1 MNKEVRY
8 SPIVF
13 RNLEE
18 DSRRLEGRAIV
29 FDSYS
34 NNLGFYEKINRSAVT
49 QELINNSDIIFT
61 FNHDP
66 NQLLARYRNGG
77 GSLDVELR
85 EDGVYF
91 SFDIPNTTLGN
102 DIYELIKRGDISNCS
117 FCFTVADE
125 KDSQKWEKRDGKMY
139 REIMKISGLYDLS
152 AVTYPAYSDTD
163 INARSIEARN
173 IAEEELD
180 KIIKEAEEKAAEAEA
195 EVENREEE
203 KPEEKE
209 VENLDEKPEEEVE
222 KPEEKE
228 VKNLDEKPK
237 SENREEEKPEEVEK
251 PEEEVEKPEEK
262 SEKREINKENKNNHN
277 IMNKQY
283 SLVKELRN
291 AIDNNEKSITV
302 NAETRTV
309 TVQGYG
315 EDPSAV
321 PGVHDQ
327 VIETEVQGILE
338 PLYANSVLS
347 NLGVRWYAGLPK
359 GDVQIPIMGKG
370 SCGWAGE
377 IEAATAS
384 GNTFTTK
391 KLSPKRLTAYVD
403 ISKQLLAQDTIGV
416 EAAIRRD
423 IVNALNDKL
432 EATILGADA
441 KTDEKPAGIFNG
453 ASETNVDTY
462 AQLCAFE
469 AALDDANVNGQKK
482 YLMGNTAKATFRSM
496 AKGDKGFVL
505 ENSQIDGTPM
515 VNTSNVSTKK
525 FVYGDF
531 NYLAIG
537 SWGDI
542 DITIDQYTQAI
553 NGCVRLIINS
563 YFDAVI
569 LRPEAFKYGNVD

>member
-49 QELINNSDIIFT
+49 QELINHSDIIFT

-66 NQLLARYRNGG
+66 NQLLARFRNGG
-77 GSLDVELR
+77 GSLDVQLR

-102 DIYELIKRGDISNCS
+102 DMYELIKRGDISNCS
-117 FCFTVADE
+117 FCFTVSDDAN
-125 KDSQKWEKRDGKMY
+125 SQKWEKRDGKMY
-139 REIMKISGLYDLS
+139 REILKIDGLYDLS
-152 AVTYPAYSDTD
+152 AVTYPAYSDTE
-163 INARSIEARN
+163 INARSLEMRN

-180 KIIKEAEEKAAEAEA
+180 KIIKEAEEMK
-195 EVENREEE
+195 EEQ
-203 KPEEKE
+203 EKE
-209 VENLDEKPEEEVE
+209 QEIRSEEVEVE
-222 KPEEKE
+222 KPEEEKE
-228 VKNLDEKPK
+228 PEQEV
-237 SENREEEKPEEVEK
+237 REEEKPEEVEIAMK
-251 PEEEVEKPEEK
+251 PVEEEKEKPADEK
-262 SEKREINKENKNNHN
+262 EEKREINKENKNNIN
-277 IMNKQY
+277 IMNKQN

-291 AIDNNEKSITV
+291 AIENNQKSITV
-302 NAETRTV
+302 AAENRTV

-315 EDPSAV
+315 SGASAV
-321 PGVHDQ
+321 DGVHDE
-327 VIETEVQGILE
+327 VIETEIQGILE
-338 PLYANSVLS
+338 PLYANSVLA
-347 NLGVRWYAGLPK
+347 NLGVRFYTGLPH
-359 GDVQIPIMGKG
+359 GDVQIPKMGKG

-377 IEAATAS
+377 IEAASAS
-384 GNTFTTK
+384 GNTFTTV

-416 EAAIRRD
+416 EAAIKRD

-432 EATILGADA
+432 EATIFGAVAGD
-441 KTDEKPAGIFNG
+441 DEKPAGIFYN
-453 ASETNVDTY
+453 ASETNVDTF

-469 AALDDANVNGQKK
+469 ASLDDANINGQKK

-496 AKGDKGFVL
+496 IKGTNNTGMVL
-505 ENSQIDGTPM
+505 ENGQIDGTPM

-542 DITIDQYTQAI
+542 EITIDQYTQAV
-553 NGCVRLIINS
+553 NGCVRLVINAF
-563 YFDAVI
+563 FDAKV
-569 LRPEAFKYGNVD
+569 LRPEAFKFGNVD

>member
-49 QELINNSDIIFT
+49 QELINKSDIIFT

-209 VENLDEKPEEEVE
+209 VENREEEKP
-222 KPEEKE
+222 
-228 VKNLDEKPK
+228 
-237 SENREEEKPEEVEK
+237 EEEKPEEVEK
-251 PEEEVEKPEEK
+251 PVEEK

-315 EDPSAV
+315 TDPSQV
-321 PGVHDQ
+321 PGVHDE
-327 VIETEVQGILE
+327 VVETEVQGILE
-338 PLYANSVLS
+338 PLYANSVLA

-469 AALDDANVNGQKK
+469 AGLDDANVNGQKK

-496 AKGDKGFVL
+496 AKGDKGFIL
-505 ENSQIDGTPM
+505 ENGQIDGTPM

-553 NGCVRLIINS
+553 NGCVRLIINA

-569 LRPEAFKYGNVD
+569 LRPEAFKFGNVD

>member
-66 NQLLARYRNGG
+66 NQLLARFRNGG

-117 FCFTVADE
+117 FCFSISDE
-125 KDSQKWEKRDGKMY
+125 KDSQKWEKREGKMY
-139 REIMKISGLYDLS
+139 REIMKIGGLYDLS
-152 AVTYPAYSDTD
+152 AVTYPAYSDTE
-163 INARSIEARN
+163 INARSLEMRN

-180 KIIKEAEEKAAEAEA
+180 KIIKEAEEKAAEE

-209 VENLDEKPEEEVE
+209 VENLDEKPEA
-222 KPEEKE
+222 
-228 VKNLDEKPK
+228 
-237 SENREEEKPEEVEK
+237 ENREEEKPEEVEK
-251 PEEEVEKPEEK
+251 PEEGVEKPVEEK
-262 SEKREINKENKNNHN
+262 AEKREINKENKNNIN
-277 IMNKQY
+277 IMNKQN

-291 AIDNNEKSITV
+291 AIENNQKSITV
-302 NAETRTV
+302 AAENRTV

-315 EDPSAV
+315 EGAGAV
-321 PGVHDQ
+321 DGVHDE
-327 VIETEVQGILE
+327 VIETEIQGILE
-338 PLYANSVLS
+338 PLYANSVLA
-347 NLGVRWYAGLPK
+347 NLGARFYTGLPH
-359 GDVQIPIMGKG
+359 GDVQVPKMGKG

-377 IEAATAS
+377 IEAASAS
-384 GNTFTTK
+384 GNTFTTV

-416 EAAIRRD
+416 EAAIKRD

-432 EATILGADA
+432 EATIFGAVAGDD
-441 KTDEKPAGIFNG
+441 TKPAGIFYN
-453 ASETNVDTY
+453 ASETNVDTF

-469 AALDDANVNGQKK
+469 ATLDDANVNGQKK

-496 AKGDKGFVL
+496 IKGTNNTGMVL
-505 ENSQIDGTPM
+505 ENGQIDGTPM

-542 DITIDQYTQAI
+542 EITIDQYTQAV
-553 NGCVRLIINS
+553 NGCVRLVINAF
-563 YFDAVI
+563 FDAKV
-569 LRPEAFKYGNVD
+569 LRPEAFKFGNVD

>member
-66 NQLLARYRNGG
+66 NQLLARFRNGG

-117 FCFTVADE
+117 FCFSISDE
-125 KDSQKWEKRDGKMY
+125 KDSQKWEKREGKMY
-139 REIMKISGLYDLS
+139 REIMKIGGLYDLS

-180 KIIKEAEEKAAEAEA
+180 KIIKEAEEKAAE
-195 EVENREEE
+195 VENREEE

-209 VENLDEKPEEEVE
+209 VENLDEKPEA
-222 KPEEKE
+222 
-228 VKNLDEKPK
+228 
-237 SENREEEKPEEVEK
+237 ENREEEKPEEVEK
-251 PEEEVEKPEEK
+251 PVEEK
-262 SEKREINKENKNNHN
+262 AEKREINKENKNNIN
-277 IMNKQY
+277 IMNKQN

-291 AIDNNEKSITV
+291 AIENNQKSITV
-302 NAETRTV
+302 AAENRTV

-315 EDPSAV
+315 EGAGAV
-321 PGVHDQ
+321 DGVHDE
-327 VIETEVQGILE
+327 VIETEIQGILE
-338 PLYANSVLS
+338 PLYANSVLA
-347 NLGVRWYAGLPK
+347 NLGARFYTGLPH
-359 GDVQIPIMGKG
+359 GDVQVPKMGKG

-377 IEAATAS
+377 IEAASAS
-384 GNTFTTK
+384 GNTFTTV

-416 EAAIRRD
+416 EAAIKRD

-432 EATILGADA
+432 EATIFGAVAGDD
-441 KTDEKPAGIFNG
+441 TKPAGIFYN
-453 ASETNVDTY
+453 ASETNVDTF

-469 AALDDANVNGQKK
+469 ATLDDANVNGQKK

-496 AKGDKGFVL
+496 IKGTNNTGMVL
-505 ENSQIDGTPM
+505 ENGQIDGTPM

-542 DITIDQYTQAI
+542 EITIDQYTQAV
-553 NGCVRLIINS
+553 NGCVRLVINAF
-563 YFDAVI
+563 FDAKV
-569 LRPEAFKYGNVD
+569 LRPEAFKFGNVD

>member
-1 MNKEVRY
+1 
-8 SPIVF
+8 
-13 RNLEE
+13 
-18 DSRRLEGRAIV
+18 
-29 FDSYS
+29 
-34 NNLGFYEKINRSAVT
+34 
-49 QELINNSDIIFT
+49 
-61 FNHDP
+61 
-66 NQLLARYRNGG
+66 LARFRNGG

-139 REIMKISGLYDLS
+139 REIMKINGLYDLS

-163 INARSIEARN
+163 INARSLEMRN
-173 IAEEELD
+173 IAEAELD
-180 KIIKEAEEKAAEAEA
+180 KIIKEAEEMKEEQEKEKEQEIRSEEQVET
-195 EVENREEE
+195 EVEVE
-203 KPEEKE
+203 KPEDETRSEEEKE
-209 VENLDEKPEEEVE
+209 VEKPDEKEPET
-222 KPEEKE
+222 
-228 VKNLDEKPK
+228 
-237 SENREEEKPEEVEK
+237 EEKPEDKAEDEK
-251 PEEEVEKPEEK
+251 PGEK

-302 NAETRTV
+302 NAETRTM

-315 EDPSAV
+315 EGEGAV
-321 PGVHDQ
+321 PGVHDE
-327 VIETEVQGILE
+327 VVETEIQGILE
-338 PLYANSVLS
+338 PLYANSVLA
-347 NLGVRWYAGLPK
+347 NLGVRFYSGLPK

-377 IEAATAS
+377 IEAASAT

-432 EATILGADA
+432 EATIFAGD
-441 KTDEKPAGIFNG
+441 TEKPAGIFYN
-453 ASETNVDTY
+453 ATETNVDTY

-469 AALDDANVNGQKK
+469 AGLDDANVNGQKK

-496 AKGDKGFVL
+496 IKGTNATGMVL
-505 ENSQIDGTPM
+505 ENGQIDGTPM

-531 NYLAIG
+531 NYLAVG

-542 DITIDQYTQAI
+542 EIVIDNYTQAI

>member
-18 DSRRLEGRAIV
+18 DPRRLEGRAIV

-117 FCFTVADE
+117 FCFSISDE
-125 KDSQKWEKRDGKMY
+125 KDSQKWEKREGKMY
-139 REIMKISGLYDLS
+139 REIMKIGGLYDLS

-180 KIIKEAEEKAAEAEA
+180 KILKEAEEKAAEA

-209 VENLDEKPEEEVE
+209 VENLDEKPEA
-222 KPEEKE
+222 
-228 VKNLDEKPK
+228 
-237 SENREEEKPEEVEK
+237 ENREEEKPEEVEK
-251 PEEEVEKPEEK
+251 PEEEVEKPVEEK
-262 SEKREINKENKNNHN
+262 AEKREINKENKNNIN
-277 IMNKQY
+277 IMNKQN

-291 AIDNNEKSITV
+291 AIENNQKSITIA
-302 NAETRTV
+302 AENRTV

-315 EDPSAV
+315 EGASAV
-321 PGVHDQ
+321 DGVHDE
-327 VIETEVQGILE
+327 VIETEIQGILE
-338 PLYANSVLS
+338 PLYANSVLA
-347 NLGVRWYAGLPK
+347 NLGARFYTGLPH
-359 GDVQIPIMGKG
+359 GDVQVPKMGKG

-377 IEAATAS
+377 IEAASAS
-384 GNTFTTK
+384 GNTFTTV

-416 EAAIRRD
+416 EAAIKRD

-432 EATILGADA
+432 EATIFGAVAGDD
-441 KTDEKPAGIFNG
+441 TKPAGIFYN
-453 ASETNVDTY
+453 ASETNVDTF

-469 AALDDANVNGQKK
+469 ASLDDANVNGQKK

-496 AKGDKGFVL
+496 IKGTNNTGMVL
-505 ENSQIDGTPM
+505 ENGQIDGTPM
-515 VNTSNVSTKK
+515 LNTSNVSTKK

-542 DITIDQYTQAI
+542 EITIDQYTQAV
-553 NGCVRLIINS
+553 NGCVRLVINS
-563 YFDAVI
+563 YFDAKV
-569 LRPEAFKYGNVD
+569 LRPEAFKFGNVD

>member
-180 KIIKEAEEKAAEAEA
+180 KIIKEAEEKAAKAEAEAEA
-195 EVENREEE
+195 EVETREEE

-209 VENLDEKPEEEVE
+209 VENLDEKPEVE
-222 KPEEKE
+222 T
-228 VKNLDEKPK
+228 
-237 SENREEEKPEEVEK
+237 REEEKPEEVENLDEK
-251 PEEEVEKPEEK
+251 PEEVEKPEEK

-315 EDPSAV
+315 EDPSQV

-553 NGCVRLIINS
+553 NGCVRLIINA

-569 LRPEAFKYGNVD
+569 LRPEAFKYGSVD

>member
-49 QELINNSDIIFT
+49 QELINHSDIIFT

-66 NQLLARYRNGG
+66 NQLLARFRNGG
-77 GSLDVELR
+77 GSLDVQLR

-102 DIYELIKRGDISNCS
+102 DMYELIKRGDISNCS
-117 FCFTVADE
+117 FCFTVSDDAN
-125 KDSQKWEKRDGKMY
+125 SQKWEKRDGKMY
-139 REIMKISGLYDLS
+139 REILKIGGLYDLS

-163 INARSIEARN
+163 INARSLEMRN
-173 IAEEELD
+173 IAEAELD
-180 KIIKEAEEKAAEAEA
+180 KIIKEAEEMKEEQEKEQEIRSE
-195 EVENREEE
+195 EVEVEKSEEE
-203 KPEEKE
+203 KEPEQE
-209 VENLDEKPEEEVE
+209 V
-222 KPEEKE
+222 
-228 VKNLDEKPK
+228 
-237 SENREEEKPEEVEK
+237 REEEKPEEVEIAMK
-251 PEEEVEKPEEK
+251 PVEEEEEKPAEEK
-262 SEKREINKENKNNHN
+262 EEKREINKENKNNIN

-291 AIDNNEKSITV
+291 AIENNQKSITV
-302 NAETRTV
+302 AAETRTV
-309 TVQGYG
+309 TVQGYTEG
-315 EDPSAV
+315 SGQDAV
-321 PGVHDQ
+321 NVDGVHDE
-327 VIETEVQGILE
+327 VVETEIQGILE
-338 PLYANSVLS
+338 PLYANSVLA
-347 NLGVRWYAGLPK
+347 NLGVRWYSGLPK

-377 IEAATAS
+377 IEAASAS

-416 EAAIRRD
+416 EAAIKRD

-432 EATILGADA
+432 EATIFGAVAGD
-441 KTDEKPAGIFNG
+441 TEKPAGIFYG
-453 ASETNVDTY
+453 ATETNVDTY

-469 AALDDANVNGQKK
+469 AGLDDANVNGQKK

-496 AKGDKGFVL
+496 IKGTNATGMVL
-505 ENSQIDGTPM
+505 ENGQIDGTPM

-531 NYLAIG
+531 NYLALG
-537 SWGDI
+537 SWSDVEIVI
-542 DITIDQYTQAI
+542 DNYTQAI
-553 NGCVRLIINS
+553 NGCVRLIINA
-563 YFDAVI
+563 YFDAKV
-569 LRPEAFKYGNVD
+569 LRPEAFKFGNVD

>member
-66 NQLLARYRNGG
+66 NQLLARFRNGG

-180 KIIKEAEEKAAEAEA
+180 KIIKEAEEKMKEQEQ
-195 EVENREEE
+195 EKENREEE

-209 VENLDEKPEEEVE
+209 VENLDEKPEV
-222 KPEEKE
+222 
-228 VKNLDEKPK
+228 
-237 SENREEEKPEEVEK
+237 ENREEEKPEEVEK

-277 IMNKQY
+277 IMSKQY

-315 EDPSAV
+315 EDPSQV

-453 ASETNVDTY
+453 AVETNVDTY

-505 ENSQIDGTPM
+505 ENGQIDGTPM

-531 NYLAIG
+531 NYMAIG

-553 NGCVRLIINS
+553 NGCVRLIINA

-569 LRPEAFKYGNVD
+569 LRPEAFKYGSVD

>member
-195 EVENREEE
+195 EVEAEKREEE

-209 VENLDEKPEEEVE
+209 VENLDEKPEA
-222 KPEEKE
+222 
-228 VKNLDEKPK
+228 
-237 SENREEEKPEEVEK
+237 ENREEEKPEAENREEEKPKEVEK
-251 PEEEVEKPEEK
+251 PVEEK
-262 SEKREINKENKNNHN
+262 TEKREINKENKNNHN

-309 TVQGYG
+309 TVQGYS
-315 EDPSAV
+315 EDLSQV

-327 VIETEVQGILE
+327 VVETEVQGILE
-338 PLYANSVLS
+338 PLYANSVLA
-347 NLGVRWYAGLPK
+347 NLGVRWYSGLPK

-469 AALDDANVNGQKK
+469 AGLDDANVNGQKK

-496 AKGDKGFVL
+496 AKGDKGFIL
-505 ENSQIDGTPM
+505 ENGQIDGTPM

-553 NGCVRLIINS
+553 NGCVRLIINA

>member
-34 NNLGFYEKINRSAVT
+34 NNLGFYEKINRSAIS

-139 REIMKISGLYDLS
+139 REIMKIDGLYDLS

-173 IAEEELD
+173 IAEEEID
-180 KIIKEAEEKAAEAEA
+180 KIIKEAEEMKEEQEKEQEIRSEEQVETET
-195 EVENREEE
+195 EVEVEKPEEE

-209 VENLDEKPEEEVE
+209 TRSEEKEAENTDEKETEPEE
-222 KPEEKE
+222 KPEEKTE
-228 VKNLDEKPK
+228 DEKP
-237 SENREEEKPEEVEK
+237 EGI
-251 PEEEVEKPEEK
+251 

-302 NAETRTV
+302 NAETRTM

-315 EDPSAV
+315 EGASAV
-321 PGVHDQ
+321 DGVHDE
-327 VIETEVQGILE
+327 VIETEIQGILE
-338 PLYANSVLS
+338 PLYANSVLA
-347 NLGVRWYAGLPK
+347 NLGVRFYSGLPK
-359 GDVQIPIMGKG
+359 GDV
-370 SCGWAGE
+370 
-377 IEAATAS
+377 
-384 GNTFTTK
+384 
-391 KLSPKRLTAYVD
+391 
-403 ISKQLLAQDTIGV
+403 
-416 EAAIRRD
+416 
-423 IVNALNDKL
+423 
-432 EATILGADA
+432 
-441 KTDEKPAGIFNG
+441 
-453 ASETNVDTY
+453 
-462 AQLCAFE
+462 
-469 AALDDANVNGQKK
+469 
-482 YLMGNTAKATFRSM
+482 
-496 AKGDKGFVL
+496 
-505 ENSQIDGTPM
+505 
-515 VNTSNVSTKK
+515 
-525 FVYGDF
+525 
-531 NYLAIG
+531 
-537 SWGDI
+537 
-542 DITIDQYTQAI
+542 
-553 NGCVRLIINS
+553 
-563 YFDAVI
+563 
-569 LRPEAFKYGNVD
+569 